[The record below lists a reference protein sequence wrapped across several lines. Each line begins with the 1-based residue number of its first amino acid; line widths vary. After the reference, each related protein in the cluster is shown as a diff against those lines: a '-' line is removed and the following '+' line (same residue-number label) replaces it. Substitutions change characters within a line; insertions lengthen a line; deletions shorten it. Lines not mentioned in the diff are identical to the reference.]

1 MRTINLRIAALSGAL
16 AVTLAMTAT
25 AANALPDLVI
35 NEEDSYVLPGGCSVD
50 EPIAKGRIAIK
61 NQGKDIAQVN
71 VAERLTRSMLV
82 VYVPESIDMIDKRP
96 ERQKLE
102 PFDQQG
108 IAFSLGEGV
117 VKRGRNF
124 DPQQTSFKPDTDSSY
139 ARDPER
145 IRNIQQALLEIGFDP
160 KGVDSQ
166 LGRNTLAAIREFQ
179 QSIGELRT
187 GRMTPNQEEL
197 LYQKAGFTGG
207 LGAGARGETKVRVF
221 AAVDPYN
228 LVEESN
234 EANNSWSFTVTVDCK

>member
-1 MRTINLRIAALSGAL
+1 MRTINQRIAALSGVL
-16 AVTLAMTAT
+16 AATLAMTAT

-35 NEEDSYVLPGGCSVD
+35 NTGDSYVLAGGCSVD
-50 EPIAKGRIAIK
+50 EPIATGRIAIK

-102 PFDQQG
+102 PYDQQG
-108 IAFSLGEGV
+108 IAFRLGEGV

-124 DPQQTSFKPDTDSSY
+124 NPVQTVSKPDTDGSY
-139 ARDPER
+139 VRNPER
-145 IRNIQQALLEIGFDP
+145 IRNIQQALLDIGFDP
-160 KGVDSQ
+160 KGVDAQ
-166 LGRNTLAAIREFQ
+166 LGYNTVTAIREFQ
-179 QSIGELRT
+179 ESIGELRT
-187 GRMTPNQEEL
+187 GKMTRDQEEL
-197 LYQKAGFTGG
+197 LYKKAGFAGG
-207 LGAGARGETKVRVF
+207 IGDGARGETKVRVF
-221 AAVDPYN
+221 AVVDPYN

>member
-1 MRTINLRIAALSGAL
+1 MRTINAQIAALSGAL
-16 AVTLAMTAT
+16 AATLTMTAT
-25 AANALPDLVI
+25 AAYALPDLVI
-35 NEEDSYVLPGGCSVD
+35 NTKDSYVLAGGCSVD
-50 EPIAKGRIAIK
+50 EPIATGRIAIK
-61 NQGKDIAQVN
+61 NQGEDIAQVN

-102 PFDQQG
+102 PYDQQG
-108 IAFSLGEGV
+108 IAFRLGEGV

-124 DPQQTSFKPDTDSSY
+124 NPVETAFKPNTGGSY
-139 ARDPER
+139 ASDPER

-160 KGVDSQ
+160 QGVDSQ
-166 LGRNTLAAIREFQ
+166 LGRNTLSAIREFQ
-179 QSIGELRT
+179 ESIGELRT
-187 GRMTPNQEEL
+187 GRMTPSQEVR
-197 LYQKAGFTGG
+197 LYKKAGFTGG
-207 LGAGARGETKVRVF
+207 LGAGAHGETKVRVF